1 MDIIGLLK
9 RDHRNVKG
17 LFQEFEKGSGKVQK
31 QKIAERII
39 EELSLHASIEEQL
52 VYPLLR
58 ARDTKSKD
66 RVLEA
71 LEEHHLAKTTLAE
84 LDAMTTADERYDA
97 KMTVLAESIRHH
109 IEEEESQVLPR
120 FQRATTEEERKQLA
134 DAVPH
139 LKEMAPNHP
148 HPMAPDAPP
157 GNAVAGL
164 LAKILDV
171 GKDASRLIMGSTK
184 GKARQA
190 VKASRRRAES
200 GKSSGRGRRLHGKP
214 RPVRVVGTSIVA

>member
-9 RDHRNVKG
+9 RDHRNVKS
-17 LFQEFEKGSGKVQK
+17 LFREFEKRNGDVQK

-58 ARDTKSKD
+58 VRDPKSKD

-84 LDAMTTADERYDA
+84 LDAMSTADERYDA

-120 FQRATTEEERKQLA
+120 LQRMTTDEERKRLA
-134 DAVPH
+134 DAVPD
-139 LKEMAPNHP
+139 LKEIAPNHP
-148 HPMAPDAPP
+148 HPMAPDSPP
-157 GNAVAGL
+157 GNAIAGL
-164 LAKILDV
+164 LTKILDI
-171 GKDASRLIMGSTK
+171 GKDAARLINDSTK
-184 GKARQA
+184 GKARRTA
-190 VKASRRRAES
+190 KDLRRRA
-200 GKSSGRGRRLHGKP
+200 SGRPRRDGVAQRRLAH
-214 RPVRVVGTSIVA
+214 VVGTSTV